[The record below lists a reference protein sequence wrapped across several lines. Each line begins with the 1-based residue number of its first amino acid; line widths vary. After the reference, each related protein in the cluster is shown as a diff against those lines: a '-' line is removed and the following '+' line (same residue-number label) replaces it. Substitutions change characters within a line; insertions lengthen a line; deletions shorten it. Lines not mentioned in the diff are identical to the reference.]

1 MSPRMVVTMMAC
13 ISANILTPVQAQEVS
28 TSVNDRVEAG
38 DDAVPAVPVSDE
50 PEKTSG
56 LDIGAIISAAYD
68 DNIFLSRDNPESD
81 TVYRISPAISY
92 TQGDP
97 DEGEGG
103 FIRFAYRPTGVVYS
117 RHGGEDRIDHEAA
130 IMAGWRGKVTKLTY
144 TGAAQKLGDA
154 TADTGRPTD
163 RFTYENEIRGAW
175 IPREKVTL
183 EAAVGN
189 RETDYLDPEF
199 FDSKK
204 TYGEI
209 AVRYAY
215 SPKTEIGLA
224 YQAGRFKVDG
234 ADKQTTQQI
243 TANLAWQPREKIR
256 VTVEAGGEQRKTENG
271 TDINPVAEG
280 RVEWQP
286 RKGTSLYVTGYQREE
301 ASAFYAGQNY
311 SVKGVTAGIS
321 QRLGGNWTARLEGGR
336 ESASYT
342 QVAGTGTSGRK
353 DKMWFVKPSL
363 QYKISDNS
371 DVSVFY
377 RVSDNSSTDRD
388 FGYDQKMA
396 GIELNYKF

>member
-1 MSPRMVVTMMAC
+1 MVVMMMAS
-13 ISANILTPVQAQEVS
+13 ISASILTPVHAQEVS
-28 TSVNDRVEAG
+28 TVVNDRVEAG
-38 DDAVPAVPVSDE
+38 DGAVPAVPLSDE

-56 LDIGAIISAAYD
+56 LDIGAVISVAYD
-68 DNIFLSRDNPESD
+68 DNIFLSRDKPESD
-81 TVYRISPAISY
+81 MVYRIAPAIAY
-92 TQGDP
+92 TRGDP

-103 FIRFAYRPTGVVYS
+103 FIQFAYRPAGVVYGD
-117 RHGGEDRIDHEAA
+117 HGGKDRIDHQAV

-144 TGAAQKLGDA
+144 TGAGEKLGDA

-163 RFTYENEIRGAW
+163 RFAFENEIRGAW
-175 IPREKVTL
+175 IPREKITL
-183 EAAVGN
+183 EAAIGN
-189 RETDYLDPEF
+189 SQTDYLDPQY

-215 SPKTEIGLA
+215 SPKTEVGLA

-243 TANLAWQPREKIR
+243 TANIAWQPREKIR
-256 VTVEAGGEQRKTENG
+256 VVVEAGGEQRKTENG

-280 RVEWQP
+280 RIEWQP
-286 RKGTSLYVTGYQREE
+286 RKGTSLYLTGYQREE

-311 SVKGVTAGIS
+311 SVKGMTAGIS
-321 QRLGGNWTARLEGGR
+321 QRLRGNWTARLEGGR

-342 QVAGTGTSGRK
+342 QVAGAGQTGRK

-363 QYKISDNS
+363 QYKISDDC

-377 RVSDNSSTDRD
+377 RVSDNSSTDD
-388 FGYDQKMA
+388 SFGYDQKMA

>member
-1 MSPRMVVTMMAC
+1 MVVMMMAC

-28 TSVNDRVEAG
+28 TVVNDRVEA
-38 DDAVPAVPVSDE
+38 DDGAVPAVPVSDE
-50 PEKTSG
+50 PEKSSG
-56 LDIGAIISAAYD
+56 LDIGAIISVAYD
-68 DNIFLSRDNPESD
+68 DNIFLSRRDPDSD
-81 TVYRISPAISY
+81 MVYRIAPAVAY
-92 TQGDP
+92 THGDP

-103 FIRFAYRPTGVVYS
+103 FIQFAYRPTGVVYGD
-117 RHGGEDRIDHEAA
+117 HGGEDRIDHQAV

-144 TGAAQKLGDA
+144 TGAGEKLGDA

-163 RFTYENEIRGAW
+163 RFAFENEIRGAGV
-175 IPREKVTL
+175 PREKITL

-189 RETDYLDPEF
+189 RQTDYLDPEY

-215 SPKTEIGLA
+215 SPKTEIGFA

-234 ADKQTTQQI
+234 ADKQMTQQI

-256 VTVEAGGEQRKTENG
+256 VVVEAGGEQRKTENG

-280 RVEWQP
+280 RIEWQP
-286 RKGTSLYVTGYQREE
+286 RKGTSLYLTGYQREE

-311 SVKGVTAGIS
+311 SVKGMTAGIS
-321 QRLGGNWTARLEGGR
+321 QRLRGNWTARLEGGR

-342 QVAGTGTSGRK
+342 QVAGTGTTGRK

-363 QYKISDNS
+363 QYKISADS
-371 DVSVFY
+371 DVSLFY
-377 RVSDNSSTDRD
+377 RVSDNSSTEDD
-388 FGYDQKMA
+388 FGYDQKMV